1 MRAGSTRA
9 AFTLVLAC
17 LTWASRAHANE
28 FDQFQKARSA
38 YEALDYDLAA
48 DLFQQLVGT
57 DPPVLQDPAL
67 VAESRKY
74 LAASYLF
81 LGRLDQAE
89 RELERLLR
97 ADPAYIL
104 DPLAFPDELQRMF
117 GRVKAR
123 LSVEREAA
131 AKVHDETARQDEV
144 VKAEERRRTQI
155 RDLVRLASTER
166 VQRVQSRWVA
176 MVPFGVGQ
184 FQNDDNGLGVGLAV
198 SEGLLLSVGIA
209 SFLLH
214 ENLRGQQPA
223 AADRSDAELA
233 ETAFRYTNQIS
244 MILFGVVAISGV
256 IQAQVEFDET
266 RSIER
271 RRELPAGLKDLQV
284 SILPTGASVSGHF

>member
-1 MRAGSTRA
+1 MRAGATRA
-9 AFTLVLAC
+9 AFTLLLAC

-28 FDQFQKARSA
+28 FEQFQKARSA

-81 LGRLDQAE
+81 LGRLNQAE
-89 RELERLLR
+89 RELEQLLR
-97 ADPAYIL
+97 ADPAYVL

-123 LSVEREAA
+123 LSQEREAA
-131 AKVHDETARQDEV
+131 AKVHADTARKDEV
-144 VKAEERRRTQI
+144 VKAEERRRAQI
-155 RDLVRLASTER
+155 RQLVELASTER
-166 VQRVQSRWVA
+166 VLRVQSRWVA

-198 SEGLLLSVGIA
+198 SQGLLLSVGVA

-214 ENLRGQQPA
+214 ESLRGQQPV

-256 IQAQVEFDET
+256 IEAQVEFDET
-266 RSIER
+266 HSIER
-271 RRELPAGLKDLQV
+271 RRELPAGLRDLQI
-284 SILPTGASVSGHF
+284 SLLPTGASVAGHF